1 MHTSSRR
8 HREIIFVREK
18 WKVSSRFGVVW
29 EEVDE
34 VRRVKMEGRGVRAKG
49 AAN

>member
-1 MHTSSRR
+1 MSGKSVIK
-8 HREIIFVREK
+8 EGP
-18 WKVSSRFGVVW
+18 RFGFVW